1 MIRKIIFLFLVTTSV
16 LTAQSDMSKGFGLLE
31 QGNFQE
37 AELFFGEYLKEDP
50 NNKTAKLCYG
60 RAVGLSGE
68 PKKATILFS
77 ELLKEYPGDF
87 EILINYNESFLW
99 AKEY

>member
-16 LTAQSDMSKGFGLLE
+16 LTAQSDMTKGFGLLE

-68 PKKATILFS
+68 PK
-77 ELLKEYPGDF
+77 
-87 EILINYNESFLW
+87 
-99 AKEY
+99 